1 MSENIKKEIVSLTF
15 VNTKKDL
22 WNFRLFIFLK
32 NLWIRLLILI
42 FLMIGIMFLFFTSK
56 IFSFEYWFVSFV
68 LAFIYIILVRILV
81 WLRLGIEKKFF
92 IKKTIIFEESKV
104 NLDFE
109 FEKLETNWTYFD
121 KMEQN
126 KSYIFLYISKMS
138 VIIIPKNTFGTQ
150 LETFYKLAKLNNL
163 G

>member
-1 MSENIKKEIVSLTF
+1 MSDKIGNEIINLTF
-15 VNTKKDL
+15 ANTKKDL
-22 WNFRLFIFLK
+22 WNFRLFILIK
-32 NLWIRLLILI
+32 DLWIYSLILS
-42 FLMIGIMFLFFTSK
+42 FLTIGMMFLFFTRN
-56 IFSFEYWFVSFV
+56 IFSLEYWFISFV
-68 LAFIYIILVRILV
+68 LAFIYIILIRILV
-81 WLRLGIEKKFF
+81 WLRLGVEKKFF
-92 IKKTIIFEESKV
+92 LKKTIIFEESKV

-109 FEKLETNWTYFD
+109 FDKLETNWTYFD

-150 LETFYKLAKLNNL
+150 LENFYKLAKINNL